1 MEEELDDEEEG
12 EVEDI
17 ATDVVDGHEEEHH
30 EGEEHEEDAPSDMEE
45 DSHEEDEVEEDID
58 LDEILREMGYG
69 EEEEVEEGDHDEV
82 EASEELEETKSEL
95 KEAISTIKS
104 LKKTINEV
112 NLLNAKLLF
121 ANKLFRSYNLTN
133 EQKVKVVETLDRTNS
148 VREVKLVFSTLAE
161 SLKFN
166 GISMKTFKIQ

>member
-1 MEEELDDEEEG
+1 MPQDQPLALQPLVPQPLVQDQ
-12 EVEDI
+12 VE
-17 ATDVVDGHEEEHH
+17 HK
-30 EGEEHEEDAPSDMEE
+30 
-45 DSHEEDEVEEDID
+45 
-58 LDEILREMGYG
+58 GY
-69 EEEEVEEGDHDEV
+69 HDEV

-166 GISMKTFKIQ
+166 GNSKKQKLSEGIASKAQPSTAPKKEIIEESTNEMANRFKKLANII

>member
-1 MEEELDDEEEG
+1 MK
-12 EVEDI
+12 I
-17 ATDVVDGHEEEHH
+17 HE
-30 EGEEHEEDAPSDMEE
+30 
-45 DSHEEDEVEEDID
+45 EEDEVEEDID

-69 EEEEVEEGDHDEV
+69 EEEEVEEGDHEEV
-82 EASEELEETKSEL
+82 EESNELEETKSEL

-133 EQKVKVVETLDRTNS
+133 DQKVKVVETLDRTTS

-161 SLKFN
+161 SMKFWKSKVVNLK
-166 GISMKTFKIQ
+166 